1 MTAETDRMLAEA
13 LTKLSPEDRA
23 KYDED
28 MATYGRAVVIVE
40 KDHETDTDVVRYVP
54 PDEWPSQKPLPA
66 LRTPHLMPGEL
77 APQPIGANREQRRKL
92 RRLH

>member
-13 LTKLSPEDRA
+13 LTKLSAEDRA

-28 MATYGRAVVIVE
+28 MAAYGRAVVIVE
-40 KDHETDTDVVRYVP
+40 KDHETDADIVRYVP
-54 PDEWPSQKPLPA
+54 PEEWPSQKPLPPLPYPA
-66 LRTPHLMPGEL
+66 ADGCVLP
-77 APQPIGANREQRRKL
+77 PIGANREQRRKL